1 MQVRDALTERM
12 VLVWSRAKL
21 TASADTS
28 WYLHAFDLESDDW
41 RVFRL
46 DRIREPRAST
56 LRFTPR
62 DAPDSLEAVRQARAY
77 QPGEPMQLRILA
89 PLGEVRERMPAW
101 LRGEFEAESD
111 ATTLLSTRGDPH
123 WVAVLATMSTFEFA
137 PVGPPQPAE
146 AVANLASKL
155 SRADTDAS
163 RPNPR

>member
-89 PLGEVRERMPAW
+89 PLSEVRERMPVW
-101 LRGEFEAESD
+101 LCGEFAAESD

-123 WVAVLATMSTFEFA
+123 WVCRARNHEPLRVRAGWPTPTRRGRRQSRVETRPRRHRRE
-137 PVGPPQPAE
+137 PP
-146 AVANLASKL
+146 
-155 SRADTDAS
+155 
-163 RPNPR
+163 